1 MKKAK
6 ETDMTKAGEREVVKA
21 ERVNGGAG
29 FIMREALTSA
39 EEMGNYCR
47 MFSKVTLPPNCEIG
61 HHEHHGETETYY
73 ILSGKGMYDDN
84 GKAFPVE
91 AGDVFFCKDGD
102 GHGMKN
108 TGEEDQAF
116 IALILKK

>member
-1 MKKAK
+1 
-6 ETDMTKAGEREVVKA
+6 MTKAGEREVVKA

-61 HHEHHGETETYY
+61 HH
-73 ILSGKGMYDDN
+73 
-84 GKAFPVE
+84 
-91 AGDVFFCKDGD
+91 
-102 GHGMKN
+102 
-108 TGEEDQAF
+108 
-116 IALILKK
+116 